1 MLFTFPSRYLFTIGR
16 WLVFSLTQWSAQ
28 IHTGFHV
35 SRATQE
41 LPRAIEHFGY
51 GDLTLC
57 VASFQMLRLC
67 SQVPRWGPTTPGNM
81 SPGLGFSVFARRY
94 LRNRFLFLFLR
105 LLRCFTSPGI
115 AFPFLFYSE
124 RNDTVL
130 SVPGY
135 PIRKS
140 PGQSLF
146 AAHRCLSQLITS
158 FIAFQHQG
166 IHYVPF

>member
-1 MLFTFPSRYLFTIGR
+1 M
-16 WLVFSLTQWSAQ
+16 
-28 IHTGFHV
+28 

-41 LPRAIEHFGY
+41 LPRAFEDFGY
-51 GDLTLC
+51 ADVTLYVC
-57 VASFQMLRLC
+57 SFQSIHLS
-67 SQVPRWGPTTPGNM
+67 SQVPQRGPTTPGNK
-81 SPGLGFSVFARRY
+81 SPGLGSSVFARRY

-115 AFPFLFYSE
+115 AYPSLFYSGW
-124 RNDTVL
+124 DDWIL
-130 SVPGY
+130 IQPGY

-158 FIAFQHQG
+158 FIAF
-166 IHYVPF
+166 